1 MMRSCLILLFV
12 LTGPAALHA
21 QRGCPCPDS
30 VTLFLQLDEPFRSRK
45 LSTGTPWDVWPDG
58 SYPDIQIKLKP
69 SSKNY
74 DCGPEGCDALCPGYF
89 RTIELPRATDR
100 QESLSLTLPGQEARD
115 YPGCRN
121 ANGVCEEVQGAVGFS
136 NVLLPNEPF
145 HLFAVDIDL
154 IRHDLIFE
162 HADDV
167 FRSSVASD
175 DLEHV
180 SSEPVCHLQ
189 SPNPANP
196 FVSDCVLTL
205 RGRRV
210 GLVRIVKDPT
220 SPLSYRKAP
229 AKDAL
234 RRIEEGLRRDQGSWD
249 YSYDA
254 PSRVLIGTERYEQFF
269 TIFEQRLREEQK
281 QAAEPCDVWSLYRIG
296 LKYSTLAGPLGFED
310 PQVSVGPR
318 ILEIAYDNAIGVYAA
333 LEGLA
338 ALAFEGLAPDSAG
351 AAAGQLTEGQRIV
364 VSALDQLVERDYPA
378 LLGKVSSAEETLE
391 VLNQLDRQLGGAL
404 GEGWDYRSYVNRT
417 RVQDL
422 KTAVATRL
430 MEQWRQSDLRGAA
443 INRQV
448 ARLREMVADPAKF
461 GKLGKVLKVAGR
473 AAQVV
478 GVVQSLL
485 PPGFFSQEYQQRR
498 QRFMETIRGT
508 TSVHMGDM
516 GFPRS
521 LAWGDVLK
529 PFQGEALSLEGRCLA
544 LKNLPASVC
553 AGLGTLEPAPATGD
567 AGASFPPSP
576 ADEKPERKESEK
588 KPPEAVEKRI
598 AACVADGLPLEFCR
612 ELQGSKP

>member
-1 MMRSCLILLFV
+1 
-12 LTGPAALHA
+12 
-21 QRGCPCPDS
+21 
-30 VTLFLQLDEPFRSRK
+30 
-45 LSTGTPWDVWPDG
+45 
-58 SYPDIQIKLKP
+58 
-69 SSKNY
+69 
-74 DCGPEGCDALCPGYF
+74 
-89 RTIELPRATDR
+89 
-100 QESLSLTLPGQEARD
+100 
-115 YPGCRN
+115 
-121 ANGVCEEVQGAVGFS
+121 
-136 NVLLPNEPF
+136 
-145 HLFAVDIDL
+145 
-154 IRHDLIFE
+154 
-162 HADDV
+162 
-167 FRSSVASD
+167 
-175 DLEHV
+175 
-180 SSEPVCHLQ
+180 
-189 SPNPANP
+189 
-196 FVSDCVLTL
+196 
-205 RGRRV
+205 
-210 GLVRIVKDPT
+210 
-220 SPLSYRKAP
+220 
-229 AKDAL
+229 
-234 RRIEEGLRRDQGSWD
+234 
-249 YSYDA
+249 
-254 PSRVLIGTERYEQFF
+254 
-269 TIFEQRLREEQK
+269 
-281 QAAEPCDVWSLYRIG
+281 
-296 LKYSTLAGPLGFED
+296 
-310 PQVSVGPR
+310 
-318 ILEIAYDNAIGVYAA
+318 
-333 LEGLA
+333 
-338 ALAFEGLAPDSAG
+338 
-351 AAAGQLTEGQRIV
+351 
-364 VSALDQLVERDYPA
+364 
-378 LLGKVSSAEETLE
+378 
-391 VLNQLDRQLGGAL
+391 
-404 GEGWDYRSYVNRT
+404 
-417 RVQDL
+417 
-422 KTAVATRL
+422 

>member
-1 MMRSCLILLFV
+1 MMRSCLPLLLF
-12 LTGPAALHA
+12 LTSPAALHA

-30 VTLFLQLDEPFRSRK
+30 VALFLQLDEPFRSRK
-45 LSTGTPWDVWPDG
+45 LSTGSPWDVWPDG
-58 SYPDIQIKLKP
+58 NYPDIQIKLKP

-74 DCGPEGCDALCPGYF
+74 DCGPEGCDTLCPGYF

-100 QESLSLTLPGQEARD
+100 QESFSLTLPGQEARE
-115 YPGCRN
+115 YPGCRY
-121 ANGVCEEVQGAVGFS
+121 ANGVCEEVQGAVGFP
-136 NVLLPNEPF
+136 NVLLPSEPF
-145 HLFAVDIDL
+145 HLFVVDIDL

-220 SPLSYRKAP
+220 SPLSYRKAS

-234 RRIEEGLRRDQGSWD
+234 SRIEEGLRQDQGNWE
-249 YSYDA
+249 YSFDLQ
-254 PSRVLIGTERYEQFF
+254 SRVLVGTERYEQFF
-269 TIFEQRLREEQK
+269 TFFEQRLREEQK
-281 QAAEPCDVWSLYRIG
+281 QAAEPCDVWALYRIG

-310 PQVSVGPR
+310 PRVSVGPR

-338 ALAFEGLAPDSAG
+338 ALAFEGEAPDDAG
-351 AAAGQLTEGQRIV
+351 AAAGQLKVGEDIV
-364 VSALDQLVERDYPA
+364 VLALDQLVERDYAA
-378 LLGKVSSAEETLE
+378 LLRRVSSAEETLE
-391 VLNQLDRQLGGAL
+391 VLDRLDRQLEGAL
-404 GEGWDYRSYVNRT
+404 GEKWDYRSYVNRT

-422 KTAVATRL
+422 KTTVAARL

-443 INRQV
+443 MSRQI
-448 ARLREMVADPAKF
+448 ARLKDMVANPGKY
-461 GKLGKVLKVAGR
+461 GKLGKVVKVAGR
-473 AAQVV
+473 AARVV

-498 QRFMETIRGT
+498 QRFLETIRGL

-521 LAWGDVLK
+521 FAWGDVMK
-529 PFQGEALSLEGRCLA
+529 PFQGEALTLEGRCLA
-544 LKNLPASVC
+544 LKNLPTSVC
-553 AGLGTLEPAPATGD
+553 AGLGTLESLSPQQETVAPD
-567 AGASFPPSP
+567 PLSP
-576 ADEKPERKESEK
+576 IGPTPERRESERNSA
-588 KPPEAVEKRI
+588 ESAEKQV
-598 AACVADGLPLEFCR
+598 ANCVARGLPLGLCR
-612 ELQGSKP
+612 DLQGLKP